1 MKKFIIVFLI
11 LLSVNSYSQKLVDA
25 HTFNHWT
32 AGATVGGIVSA
43 NFGKSN
49 NHRIMLGV
57 VSGLVVGTLKEVVDN
72 SKSRGSVDFGDII
85 ATTSGGLIGGLI
97 SNAAIRKSKQKK
109 KEKKI
114 KVCKM

>member
-1 MKKFIIVFLI
+1 MKKVIVIFLI
-11 LLSVNSYSQKLVDA
+11 LFSVNSYSQRLVDA

-32 AGATVGGIVSA
+32 AGATIGGIVSA

-49 NHRIMLGV
+49 NHRVMLGV
-57 VSGLVVGTLKEVVDN
+57 FSGLVIGTLKEVIDN
-72 SKSRGSVDFGDII
+72 SKNPGSGDFGDII

-109 KEKKI
+109 REKKI
-114 KVCKM
+114 KVCRM